1 MCIRE
6 LRARMGSMTCVGL
19 VGVLMAVGGCASGQ
33 GGAQGPEEESVIHT
47 ATPEESKALDS
58 RAPMTSAG
66 ALLYVNGLGC
76 PLCATNIDRL
86 LLRKRAIDTAIV
98 DLGHGTVLVGFADG
112 REKPSA
118 HQLKEWVKDAGFT
131 LVKVV
136 PQ

>member
-1 MCIRE
+1 MNFKH
-6 LRARMGSMTCVGL
+6 LRARAG
-19 VGVLMAVGGCASGQ
+19 AVTTVSLAALLITLGGCASGRT
-33 GGAQGPEEESVIHT
+33 GPAPEEEGVVHT

-98 DLGHGTVLVGFADG
+98 DLGQGTVLVGFAAGHD
-112 REKPSA
+112 KPSP

>member
-1 MCIRE
+1 MWIHE
-6 LRARMGSMTCVGL
+6 LRARAGAMTCVGL
-19 VGVLMAVGGCASGQ
+19 ACMLMAVGGCASGR
-33 GGAQGPEEESVIHT
+33 GGAQGPEEEGVIHR
-47 ATPEESKALDS
+47 ATTEETKSLDS

-98 DLGHGTVLVGFADG
+98 DLGQGTVLVGFAAGHD
-112 REKPSA
+112 KPSP